1 MAKEPKRRHR
11 NEDSPAKGKTSRYRD
26 DDIIQGARRVVREEA
41 RAVRQLESRIGPE
54 FEKAVEIILRCRGR
68 VIVTGIGKSGLI
80 GRKIAATLTSTGTA
94 AFFLHPAEGMHGD
107 LGIVQRNDCIVA
119 ISKSGETNEFSL
131 LLPIFKRLGAPII
144 ALTGNI
150 QSPLAQKSDVVLD
163 VSVAQEACP
172 NNLAPTS
179 STTAT
184 LVMGDALAVAL
195 LLKRGFS
202 QNDFAFLHPGGNL
215 GRKLILTVA
224 DVMHTGEEVPVV
236 LESANLKNAILEMT
250 SKRLGVTA
258 VVDDA
263 GRLSGILTDGDLRR
277 LVEKTDKLFA
287 LTAGDAMTPEPKTI
301 EEDALAAEAVNV
313 MERYSITSLIIT
325 DGDRKPRGIV
335 HLHDLLKAGIV

>member
-1 MAKEPKRRHR
+1 VAKKKKPDRRDG
-11 NEDSPAKGKTSRYRD
+11 NYPADAGQRPPLEK
-26 DDIIQGARRVVREEA
+26 DIIQGARRVVREEA
-41 RAVRQLESRIGPE
+41 QAIHQLENRIGDQ
-54 FEKAVEIILRCRGR
+54 FEKAVRIILGCRGR

-107 LGIVQRNDCIVA
+107 LGVVQGNDCIIA
-119 ISKSGETNEFSL
+119 ISKSGETDEFSL
-131 LLPIFKRLGAPII
+131 LLPIFKRLGVSII
-144 ALTGNI
+144 ALTGNV
-150 QSPLAQKSDVVLD
+150 QSPLAQSSDAVLD
-163 VSVAQEACP
+163 VSVEQEACP

-195 LLKRGFS
+195 LLQRGFS
-202 QNDFAFLHPGGNL
+202 QDDFAFLHPGGNL

-224 DVMHTGEEVPVV
+224 EVMHTGEEIPVV
-236 LESANLKNAILEMT
+236 VESTNFKDAILEMT

-263 GRLSGILTDGDLRR
+263 GRLSGIITDGDLRR
-277 LVEKTDKLFA
+277 LVERTDHLFSLA
-287 LTAGDAMTPEPKTI
+287 ARDAMTPDPKTI
-301 EEDALAAEAVNV
+301 SADALAAEAVNT

-325 DGDRKPRGIV
+325 DGDHRPTGIV
-335 HLHDLLKAGIV
+335 HLHDLLKAGVV

>member
-1 MAKEPKRRHR
+1 LAKKRKCRHQD
-11 NEDSPAKGKTSRYRD
+11 EDGPAKDKRHHPHDEG
-26 DDIIQGARRVVREEA
+26 ILQGARRVVREEA

-54 FEKAVEIILRCRGR
+54 FEKAVEIILSCRGR
-68 VIVTGIGKSGLI
+68 IIVTGIGKSGLI

-107 LGIVQRNDCIVA
+107 LGIVQRNDCIIA

-131 LLPIFKRLGAPII
+131 LLPIFKRLGVSII
-144 ALTGNI
+144 ALTGNV

-163 VSVAQEACP
+163 VSVKQEACP

-179 STTAT
+179 STTAA

-202 QNDFAFLHPGGNL
+202 QDDFAFLHPGGNL

-224 DVMHTGEEVPVV
+224 DVMHTGEEIPVV
-236 LESANLKNAILEMT
+236 VETTNLKDTILVMT
-250 SKRLGVTA
+250 SKRLGVTT

-263 GRLSGILTDGDLRR
+263 GCLSGIITDGDLRR
-277 LVEKTDKLFA
+277 LVERTNRIFS
-287 LTAGDAMTPEPKTI
+287 LTARDAMTPGPKTI
-301 EEDALAAEAVNV
+301 SADALAAEAVNT
-313 MERYSITSLIIT
+313 MEKHSITSLIIT
-325 DGDRKPRGIV
+325 DGDHKPTGIV

>member
-1 MAKEPKRRHR
+1 MERSCVLNRRKKPHPGD
-11 NEDSPAKGKTSRYRD
+11 E
-26 DDIIQGARRVVREEA
+26 DIIQGARRVIREEA
-41 RAVRQLESRIGPE
+41 EAVRRLEDRIGPE
-54 FEKAVEIILRCRGR
+54 FEKAVEIILRCKGR
-68 VIVTGIGKSGLI
+68 VIVTGIGKSGHI
-80 GRKIAATLTSTGTA
+80 GRKVAATLTSTGTA

-131 LLPIFKRLGAPII
+131 LLPIFKRLGVPII
-144 ALTGNI
+144 AITGNVA
-150 QSPLAQKSDVVLD
+150 SPLAQKSDVVLD
-163 VSVAQEACP
+163 VSVQQEACP

-179 STTAT
+179 STTAS

-202 QNDFAFLHPGGNL
+202 QDDFAFLHPGGNL

-224 DVMHTGEEVPVV
+224 EVMHTDAEIPVV
-236 LESANLKNAILEMT
+236 TETAGIKDTILEIT

-258 VVDDA
+258 VVDA
-263 GRLSGILTDGDLRR
+263 KGRLTGIITDGDLRR
-277 LVEKTDKLFA
+277 LVERTDKIFSLCA
-287 LTAGDAMTPEPKTI
+287 RDAMTHAPKTI
-301 EEDALAAEAVNV
+301 SAEALAAEAVNR

-325 DGDRKPRGIV
+325 NGQDQPVGIV

>member
-1 MAKEPKRRHR
+1 M
-11 NEDSPAKGKTSRYRD
+11 
-26 DDIIQGARRVVREEA
+26 ARRVIREEA

-119 ISKSGETNEFSL
+119 ISKSGETNEFPL
-131 LLPIFKRLGAPII
+131 LLPIFKRLGVPII

-163 VSVAQEACP
+163 VSVTQEACP

-224 DVMHTGEEVPVV
+224 DVMHTGEQIPVV
-236 LESANLKNAILEMT
+236 LESTNLKDTILEMT

-258 VVDDA
+258 VVDGA
-263 GRLSGILTDGDLRR
+263 GRLSGIVTDGDLRR
-277 LVEKTDKLFA
+277 LVEKTDKLFS

-301 EEDALAAEAVNV
+301 SEDALAAEAINL
-313 MERYSITSLIIT
+313 MERYSITSLIIA
-325 DGDRKPRGIV
+325 DGDRRPRGIV

>member
-1 MAKEPKRRHR
+1 MAKRKKSDRGDGNCPAD
-11 NEDSPAKGKTSRYRD
+11 DSQRPPLEK
-26 DDIIQGARRVVREEA
+26 DIIQGARRVIREEA
-41 RAVRQLESRIGPE
+41 RAVRQLENRIGDQ
-54 FEKAVEIILRCRGR
+54 FEKAVRIILGCRGR

-107 LGIVQRNDCIVA
+107 LGIVQRNDCIIA
-119 ISKSGETNEFSL
+119 ISKSGETDEFSM
-131 LLPIFKRLGAPII
+131 LLPIFKRLGVPII
-144 ALTGNI
+144 ALTGNA
-150 QSPLAQKSDVVLD
+150 QSPLGRSSDAVLD
-163 VSVAQEACP
+163 VSVEQEACP

-195 LLKRGFS
+195 LLQRGFS
-202 QNDFAFLHPGGNL
+202 QDDFAILHPGGNL

-224 DVMHTGEEVPVV
+224 DVMHTGEEIPVV
-236 LESANLKNAILEMT
+236 VESTSFKDTILEMT

-263 GRLSGILTDGDLRR
+263 GRLSGIITDGDLRR
-277 LVEKTDKLFA
+277 LVEKTNRLFS
-287 LTAGDAMTPEPKTI
+287 LTARDAMTPGPKTI
-301 EEDALAAEAVNV
+301 TADALAAEAVNI

-325 DGDRKPRGIV
+325 DGDSRPTGIV
-335 HLHDLLKAGIV
+335 HLHDLLKAGVV